1 LKVESDSSKLP
12 IGRSTEFMRSVLE
25 LLSIN
30 RSGNRQNS
38 WRAGRPAG
46 SLLYDGRCLTTEGT
60 VVIVQRR
67 MTAVGNVRLAG
78 RDDSYVIAS
87 DFWSE
92 ILDWA
97 EDNGWS
103 PEYEPICYRGD
114 MDLEVGLDDA
124 NNLADALEFIA
135 GDVVLHEYEVP
146 DQFLRH
152 LLNSLAKLE
161 LFFRAGSFRI
171 VPVPKSSF

>member
-1 LKVESDSSKLP
+1 
-12 IGRSTEFMRSVLE
+12 M
-25 LLSIN
+25 
-30 RSGNRQNS
+30 
-38 WRAGRPAG
+38 
-46 SLLYDGRCLTTEGT
+46 TT
-60 VVIVQRR
+60 
-67 MTAVGNVRLAG
+67 VGNVRLAG
-78 RDDSYVIAS
+78 RDDSYVIAT

-92 ILDWA
+92 VLDWA

-103 PEYEPICYRGD
+103 PEHEPICYRGD
-114 MDLEVGLDDA
+114 MDLEVGDDDA
-124 NNLADALEFIA
+124 MNLADALEFIA

-146 DQFLRH
+146 DQFLQH

>member
-1 LKVESDSSKLP
+1 LKVASNSSKLCS
-12 IGRSTEFMRSVLE
+12 GRSTGFNSFQ
-25 LLSIN
+25 
-30 RSGNRQNS
+30 SGTHFNNS
-38 WRAGRPAG
+38 QQSLVQLMAGRIA
-46 SLLYDGRCLTTEGT
+46 SRNTRLTAASPTEGA

-67 MTAVGNVRLAG
+67 ITAVGNVRLAG

-92 ILDWA
+92 VLDWA

-103 PEYEPICYRGD
+103 PEHESICYRGD
-114 MDLEVGLDDA
+114 MELEVGDEDA
-124 NNLADALEFIA
+124 SNLADALEFIA

-146 DQFLRH
+146 DQFLQH
-152 LLNSLAKLE
+152 LLRSLSKLE
-161 LFFRAGSFRI
+161 LFFRAGTFRI